1 MKILLTAFDPFGGEH
16 INPAE
21 EAVKLVKSPES
32 VELYKLTVPT
42 VFGKAENAVIAEI
55 DRIHPE
61 AVIMI
66 GQAGGRSGIT
76 PERVAIN
83 VDEAKIADNEG
94 NMPSCQPIA
103 LDAPAAYFST
113 LPIHAIVEALN
124 DNGVASSIS
133 NTAGTFVCNHLMYSV
148 LHYAAHHYP
157 NMCAG
162 FVHVPY
168 LPTQTAG
175 KSENIPSMPLET
187 IVRGIEIILE
197 TAKDK

>member
-1 MKILLTAFDPFGGEH
+1 MKILLTAFDPFGGES

-21 EAVKLVKSPES
+21 EAVKLVKSREG

-42 VFGKAENAVIAEI
+42 VFGKAEKAVIAEI
-55 DRIHPE
+55 ERIRPD
-61 AVIMI
+61 AVVMI

-94 NMPSCQPIA
+94 NVPACQPIVK
-103 LDAPAAYFST
+103 DAPAAYFST
-113 LPIHAIVEALN
+113 LPIHSIVEALN
-124 DNGVASSIS
+124 KNGITSSIS

-148 LHYAAHHYP
+148 LNYASQKCP
-157 NMCAG
+157 GIRAG

-168 LPTQTAG
+168 LPMKTVG
-175 KSENIPSMPLET
+175 KSENTPSMPLET

-197 TAKDK
+197 TLAAE

>member
-1 MKILLTAFDPFGGEH
+1 MKILLTAFDPFGGES

-21 EAVKLVKSPES
+21 EAVKLATSPEG

-42 VFGKAENAVIAEI
+42 VFGKAEKTVIAEI
-55 DRIHPE
+55 ERVHPD

-94 NMPSCQPIA
+94 NIPASQPIIS
-103 LDAPAAYFST
+103 DAPAAYFST
-113 LPIHAIVEALN
+113 LPIHAITEVLN
-124 DNGVASSIS
+124 KGGITSSIS

-148 LHYAAHHYP
+148 LHYAAQRYP
-157 NMCAG
+157 KMRAG

-175 KSENIPSMPLET
+175 KSEGTPSMPLET
-187 IVRGIEIILE
+187 IVRGLEIILSAVASE
-197 TAKDK
+197 